1 MNTWQQAADLAGSV
15 LLFLGAAVCLFGV
28 IGMLRLPDV
37 LTRSATATN
46 PQTFGMLLLLAG
58 LALRLRSG
66 VDFGTLALVAF
77 FQLLTSAV
85 AAHLVA
91 RAAYRTGQ
99 TGDCALLYDE
109 LSTPDAGRPPRA
121 DTAP

>member
-1 MNTWQQAADLAGSV
+1 MNWHSVTDLAGSI
-15 LLFLGAAVCLFGV
+15 LLLTGAAVCLTGV

-37 LTRSATATN
+37 LTRSHAATN
-46 PQTFGMLLLLAG
+46 PQTLGTLLLVTG
-58 LALRLRSG
+58 VALRLRSF
-66 VDFGTLALVAF
+66 VDLGTLALVAF

-99 TGDCALLYDE
+99 LGDAALLRDD
-109 LSTPDAGRPPRA
+109 LASAPRR
-121 DTAP
+121 

>member
-1 MNTWQQAADLAGSV
+1 MNWHDVTDLAGSV
-15 LLFLGAAVCLFGV
+15 LLFAGAAVCLTGV

-37 LTRSATATN
+37 LTRSHAATN
-46 PQTFGMLLLLAG
+46 PQTLGMLLLVAG
-58 LALRLRSG
+58 VALRLRSG
-66 VDFGTLALVAF
+66 VDLGTLALVAF

-99 TGDCALLYDE
+99 VGEVALLRDE
-109 LSTPDAGRPPRA
+109 LASARDRPSS
-121 DTAP
+121 